1 MMMVLSDI
9 LLLNLL
15 RGLRLLKN
23 KEFCVSDFYLIGNY
37 LSFPEKSV
45 IMSLREE
52 NCIEVFELGNEFY
65 KFFNLYRNTNFA
77 LTELSSVFYAKQK
90 SIPLVT
96 HCEKLADFAKTFNIV
111 VYEIDTALKIINV
124 EQERINFLNSMKIV

>member
-9 LLLNLL
+9 LLLNLM

-23 KEFCVSDFYLIGNY
+23 KEFCVSDFYLTGNY
-37 LSFPEKSV
+37 LNSQEKLV
-45 IMSLREE
+45 VKALTEE
-52 NCIEVFELGNEFY
+52 SCIEVFELANDFY
-65 KFFNLYRNTNFA
+65 TFFNIYRNTNFA
-77 LTELSSVFYAKQK
+77 VTELSSVFYAKQN
-90 SIPLVT
+90 SIPLIT